1 MKTVLT
7 IALIAMLLLATGTAH
22 ADAIDVCKQR
32 FRAGELQPGDEIG
45 ACYAKA
51 TKNRCDGSLDGADA
65 QACLDW
71 VETLHWSTDCRHGW
85 IRKEFKAELMPVE
98 ITDTSVRIT
107 YDELRKLACTRFG

>member
-65 QACLDW
+65 QA
-71 VETLHWSTDCRHGW
+71 
-85 IRKEFKAELMPVE
+85 KAELMDFSPSGE
-98 ITDTSVRIT
+98 YEASIDRRGALGKAGDRLDPPPLIRH
-107 YDELRKLACTRFG
+107 DRWWLQ